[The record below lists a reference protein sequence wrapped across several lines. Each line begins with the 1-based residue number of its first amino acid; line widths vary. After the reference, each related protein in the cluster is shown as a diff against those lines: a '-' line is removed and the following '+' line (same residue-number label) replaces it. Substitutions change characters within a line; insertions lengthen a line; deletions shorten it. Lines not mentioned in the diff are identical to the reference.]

1 MKIEVTVSWYD
12 RFQTEENKIRFDTIT
27 IRVPKDVKVLCKETI
42 IKLLRERENRI
53 HDINQ
58 HIWKKNQR
66 TKELFGFERFKVI
79 KTIEFWRYQYVSWS
93 PIIETEKLEFI
104 IKEL

>member
-66 TKELFGFERFKVI
+66 TRDRHSL
-79 KTIEFWRYQYVSWS
+79 KTN
-93 PIIETEKLEFI
+93 PIHQNNQKILKKNLKNQVQNQMLKIFL
-104 IKEL
+104 K